1 MMDHDLNSKL
11 DRLLALME
19 AQLELSKQSQR
30 EERLRRAHLSGEE
43 TNEPSHSEDQDQA
56 GGGDESTLGDPNTPT
71 PAPRPRRS
79 VSFNLNEYTE
89 TNYEK
94 YASPTGP
101 KYLKTRVD
109 PYSRSRMDF
118 YVQEQEE
125 EASIMAERSKPV
137 ATPFPKF
144 NPRDIEIYILEAE
157 AWFRFNQVYEHT
169 RMINHL
175 GSQLE
180 GTAREW
186 WTSKLRFDRTREGRL
201 FNDWQFFTK
210 RLAEQF
216 NPLNARME
224 AYNKLLA
231 LRLISDAP
239 GAATCH
245 VEQFRDLEGQV
256 NLGDHEL
263 TIDLFRGSLTRS
275 IQEKFERNP
284 PHELWEWFREV
295 EEIDRQRMLLQQAS
309 ARHSQTSDVS
319 FSGNR
324 SIQSSIP
331 VRRSAAQSYSTRSP
345 AQPYQPSQPYPARHS
360 TQNLPHSNNRP
371 LPHQPTPALKGTP
384 APLGGSNNTC
394 HVCKGVGHWA
404 RDCPSRRVDSLGS
417 RPMGPKV
424 MITVA
429 DPFDEATDS
438 GDDHSGNTEP
448 GREDM
453 DLSPYQQHMDSDH
466 EDEQDDDD
474 DEGNV
479 RKAVL
484 ELSGMVQDHP
494 ARILADTGA
503 GFSASMQVSIGTH
516 NLGVVEASVADTA
529 DYDLILGFT
538 ELWRLKPT
546 IRWDTGQLEFK
557 TQEPDQPPRRTPEAA
572 ETAGLSMKRPTL
584 HGNEFVSAER
594 ILQAALEDG
603 PIGFML
609 LEEPPSS
616 LPAFGFVPTGA
627 DKGVEMEVEVD
638 KEGPKEMSELRKYLD
653 ENLEKGFIRPSKS
666 PARSPVLFVPK
677 KDGGLRLCVDYRGLN
692 EITVKN
698 RAPLPLI
705 EEQLFLL
712 RKARIYT
719 KLDLRAAY
727 NLIQIAKGDEWK
739 TAFGTQLDSMT
750 HFQSFINDIFWDIIG
765 VYVVVYLDDFL
776 IFSDTEESHV
786 KHVTEV
792 LTRLRSNRLFAKL
805 SKCEFHTKTVEFLG
819 YIIKPTGI
827 EMDPGK
833 VCTVKEWPM
842 PESIHDIQRFLGFA
856 NFYRRFIA
864 HFARIAKPLTSL
876 VKPTERFKKFKLPEE
891 AQQAFHQLIQAFTSA
906 GVLQHFDYHLPTRV
920 ETDASDFAIAGV
932 LKQEHEQRWHPV
944 AYYSRKMSS
953 AEKNYEIHDKELLA
967 VVACLTQWRRMLA
980 GLPSQLVILT
990 DHEALKYFKSQR
1002 RITGRQARWA
1012 VLLADFDFILQYRP
1026 GDKGGEPDALTRR
1039 ADMQPAGEEQEH
1051 NVRQLLPPRVFK
1063 ETVDHDST
1071 LVAPMLSMESIASKG
1086 LKDLVKIFQPL
1097 DQELQEIHTK
1107 KPFEVEDDLWYS
1119 GGRLVIP
1126 KVTMPGRTN
1135 NRHSRSAREV
1145 DGQSLSVEH
1154 LRFMVMTQCHDGI
1167 TAGHVGR
1174 DATIKAAQRH
1184 YWWPS
1189 MTAWIADYV
1198 ASCPVCARYKAP
1210 RHRPYGL
1217 LQPLATPDRPWGSI
1231 SLDFIE
1237 GLPPSRK
1244 YDSIL
1249 VIVDRLT
1256 KFAIL
1261 APTYKTVTAKQ
1272 TAVLLHGHMVRLFGY
1287 PDHMV
1292 SDRGR
1297 QFISGAWK
1305 AFTEQM
1311 GVKHSLSTAYHPQT
1325 DGQMER
1331 VNQVVEQYLRMYCNY
1346 EQNDWAD
1353 LLDTAAFVYNNTV
1366 HNSIGVS
1373 PFFACYGW
1381 NPKAH
1386 PDIPQRL
1393 GVNDP
1398 DQFEYLIDGKERC
1411 KYLQEQIREAQRRTV
1426 DQYNRK
1432 HKDIEFKVDDMVY
1445 INCRNWKTRRPT
1457 PKLVTRF
1464 AGPYPVQ
1471 ERVGRRAYRITLP
1484 ANLRVHDVFH
1494 VSMLE
1499 PARTSSLAQRAEQPT
1514 IPSLPDEDLDFEVEA
1529 LIDKRS
1535 HHGVTEYKVLW
1546 RGYPEEAASWE
1557 PVSNL
1562 NCPNLIQEYEVSE
1575 GGRASSQSRERRREQ
1590 EE

>member
-1 MMDHDLNSKL
+1 MTDPDLNNKL
-11 DRLLALME
+11 DRLLTLLE
-19 AQLELSKQSQR
+19 AQLELTRQ
-30 EERLRRAHLSGEE
+30 
-43 TNEPSHSEDQDQA
+43 
-56 GGGDESTLGDPNTPT
+56 
-71 PAPRPRRS
+71 
-79 VSFNLNEYTE
+79 VSFNLDEQE
-89 TNYEK
+89 DINYEK

-101 KYLKTRVD
+101 RYVKTKLD
-109 PYSRSRMDF
+109 PYSRTRTDP
-118 YVQEQEE
+118 YPLDHEE
-125 EASIMAERSKPV
+125 DTSIMAELNRSKPI

-144 NPRDIEIYILEAE
+144 NPRDMEIFILEAE
-157 AWFRFNQVYEHT
+157 AWFKFNQVYEQS
-169 RMINHL
+169 RMINHM
-175 GSQLE
+175 GAQLE

-186 WTSKLRFDRTREGRL
+186 WTSKLRIDRAREGRL
-201 FNDWQFFTK
+201 FNDWHYFTE
-210 RLAEQF
+210 RLSEQF
-216 NPLNARME
+216 NPRNARME

-231 LRLISDAP
+231 LRLTSDTP
-239 GAATCH
+239 GAAT
-245 VEQFRDLEGQV
+245 
-256 NLGDHEL
+256 
-263 TIDLFRGSLTRS
+263 
-275 IQEKFERNP
+275 
-284 PHELWEWFREV
+284 
-295 EEIDRQRMLLQQAS
+295 
-309 ARHSQTSDVS
+309 RH
-319 FSGNR
+319 G
-324 SIQSSIP
+324 I
-331 VRRSAAQSYSTRSP
+331 
-345 AQPYQPSQPYPARHS
+345 
-360 TQNLPHSNNRP
+360 
-371 LPHQPTPALKGTP
+371 
-384 APLGGSNNTC
+384 
-394 HVCKGVGHWA
+394 GHWA
-404 RDCPSRRVDSLGS
+404 RDCPSRRVNPLSS

-424 MITVA
+424 MVTTA
-429 DPFDEATDS
+429 DPFEEATDS
-438 GDDHSGNTEP
+438 GDGHTGSTETGDP
-448 GREDM
+448 EAM
-453 DLSPYQQHMDSDH
+453 DLSSYQQPMDPDH
-466 EDEQDDDD
+466 EEEHDDDD
-474 DEGNV
+474 DEETSVGGG
-479 RKAVL
+479 KAVL

-538 ELWRLKPT
+538 ELRRLKPT
-546 IRWDTGQLEFK
+546 IQWDTGQLEFK
-557 TQEPDQPPRRTPEAA
+557 TQEQDRPPRRPPEAA
-572 ETAGLSMKRPTL
+572 RAGDLTMRRPTL

-594 ILQAALEDG
+594 ILRAALEDG

-638 KEGPKEMSELRKYLD
+638 KVVTAAEIPKPYQHLRDVFDEVEADKLPHHTEHDLHLELIEGGKPPQGPLYLKGPKEMSELRRYLD

-727 NLIQIAKGDEWK
+727 NLIRIAKGDEWK
-739 TAFGTQLDSMT
+739 TAFGTQLGLYEYLVMPFGLANAPA
-750 HFQSFINDIFWDIIG
+750 HFQSFINDIFRDIIG
-765 VYVVVYLDDFL
+765 IYVVVYLDDFL
-776 IFSDTEESHV
+776 IFSDTEEAHV

-827 EMDPGK
+827 EMDPEK
-833 VCTVKEWPM
+833 VRTVKEWPM

-864 HFARIAKPLTSL
+864 HFARIAKPLTAL
-876 VKPTERFKKFKLPEE
+876 VKPIERFKKFELPEE
-891 AQQAFHQLIQAFTSA
+891 AQQAFHKLIQAFTSA
-906 GVLQHFDYHLPTRV
+906 GVLQHFDYHLPTRL

-932 LKQEHEQRWHPV
+932 LKQEHEGRWHPV
-944 AYYSRKMSS
+944 AFYSRKMSS

-967 VVACLTQWRRMLA
+967 V
-980 GLPSQLVILT
+980 
-990 DHEALKYFKSQR
+990 
-1002 RITGRQARWA
+1002 
-1012 VLLADFDFILQYRP
+1012 YRP

-1039 ADMQPAGEEQEH
+1039 TDMQPAGEEQDH

-1063 ETVDHDST
+1063 ETADHDSL
-1071 LVAPMLSMESIASKG
+1071 LVAPMISMESIASKG
-1086 LKDLVKIFQPL
+1086 LKDLVQIFQPL
-1097 DQELQEIHTK
+1097 DQELQEIHRK
-1107 KPFEVEDDLWYS
+1107 KPFEVRDDLWYS

-1126 KVTMPGRTN
+1126 KVIMPGRTN
-1135 NRHSRSAREV
+1135 NRHSRSAKE
-1145 DGQSLSVEH
+1145 
-1154 LRFMVMTQCHDGI
+1154 
-1167 TAGHVGR
+1167 
-1174 DATIKAAQRH
+1174 
-1184 YWWPS
+1184 
-1189 MTAWIADYV
+1189 
-1198 ASCPVCARYKAP
+1198 
-1210 RHRPYGL
+1210 
-1217 LQPLATPDRPWGSI
+1217 PLATPDRPWGSI

-1237 GLPPSRK
+1237 GLPTSK
-1244 YDSIL
+1244 KYDSKTYDSIL

-1261 APTYKTVTAKQ
+1261 APTHKTVAAKQ
-1272 TAVLLHGHMVRLFGY
+1272 TAVLLYGHMVRLFGY

-1305 AFTEQM
+1305 AFAEQM

-1325 DGQMER
+1325 DGQTER
-1331 VNQVVEQYLRMYCNY
+1331 VNQVIEQYLRMYCNY
-1346 EQNDWAD
+1346 EQNDWAN

-1398 DQFEYLIDGKERC
+1398 GRFEYLMDGKERC
-1411 KYLQEQIREAQRRTV
+1411 KYLQEQIREAQRRSV
-1426 DQYNRK
+1426 NQYNRK
-1432 HKDIEFKVDDMVY
+1432 HKDIEFKVGDMVY
-1445 INCRNWKTRRPT
+1445 INRRNWKTRRPT
-1457 PKLVTRF
+1457 PKLDTRF

-1471 ERVGRRAYRITLP
+1471 ER
-1484 ANLRVHDVFH
+1484 
-1494 VSMLE
+1494 
-1499 PARTSSLAQRAEQPT
+1499 PT

-1535 HHGVTEYKVLW
+1535 HNGTQSTRCCGEGTQKKLLHG
-1546 RGYPEEAASWE
+1546 
-1557 PVSNL
+1557 N
-1562 NCPNLIQEYEVSE
+1562 Q
-1575 GGRASSQSRERRREQ
+1575 
-1590 EE
+1590 

>member
-1 MMDHDLNSKL
+1 MD
-11 DRLLALME
+11 
-19 AQLELSKQSQR
+19 
-30 EERLRRAHLSGEE
+30 
-43 TNEPSHSEDQDQA
+43 
-56 GGGDESTLGDPNTPT
+56 
-71 PAPRPRRS
+71 
-79 VSFNLNEYTE
+79 
-89 TNYEK
+89 
-94 YASPTGP
+94 
-101 KYLKTRVD
+101 
-109 PYSRSRMDF
+109 
-118 YVQEQEE
+118 QEE
-125 EASIMAERSKPV
+125 DTSIMMERSKPI

-144 NPRDIEIYILEAE
+144 NPRDIETYILEAE

-186 WTSKLRFDRTREGRL
+186 WTSKLHFDRAREGRL

-216 NPLNARME
+216 NPRNARME

-231 LRLISDAP
+231 LRLTSDAP
-239 GAATCH
+239 GAATRH

-256 NLGDHEL
+256 NLGDNEL
-263 TIDLFRGSLTRS
+263 TIDLFRGSLTCS

-284 PHELWEWFREV
+284 PKELWEWFREV

-309 ARHSQTSDVS
+309 ARHSQANNTSS
-319 FSGNR
+319 PGTR
-324 SIQSSIP
+324 PIQSSIP
-331 VRRSAAQSYSTRSP
+331 IQRSAAQPNSTRSP
-345 AQPYQPSQPYPARHS
+345 VQPYQLSQPYPARQP

-371 LPHQPTPALKGTP
+371 LPHQPTPAPKGTP
-384 APLGGSNNTC
+384 APSGGSNNTC
-394 HVCKGVGHWA
+394 HVCKGIGHWA

-424 MITVA
+424 MVVTK
-429 DPFDEATDS
+429 DPFEETTDS
-438 GDDHSGNTEP
+438 GDGHSGNTEP
-448 GREDM
+448 EQEDM

-466 EDEQDDDD
+466 EDEQDDDGE
-474 DEGNV
+474 EGNV

-484 ELSGMVQDHP
+484 ELSGTVQDHP

-503 GFSASMQVSIGTH
+503 GLSIVSDSFITIGTH
-516 NLGVVEASVADTA
+516 SLGVVEVSVADTA

-538 ELWRLKPT
+538 ELQRLKPT
-546 IRWDTGQLEFK
+546 IQWDTGQLEFK
-557 TQEPDQPPRRTPEAA
+557 TQEQDRPPKRPPEAA
-572 ETAGLSMKRPTL
+572 RAGHLSMRRPTL
-584 HGNEFVSAER
+584 HGNEFVSAEC

-609 LEEPPSS
+609 LEVSPSS
-616 LPAFGFVPTGA
+616 LPAFGFVPTST
-627 DKGVEMEVEVD
+627 DKGIEMEVEAD
-638 KEGPKEMSELRKYLD
+638 KEVTAADIPKPYQHLRDVFDEVEADKLPHHTEHDLHLELLEGGKPPQGPLYLKGPREMSELRKYLD

-666 PARSPVLFVPK
+666 PTRSPVLFVPK
-677 KDGGLRLCVDYRGLN
+677 KDVSEVSRLKPRLDGGLQLCVDYCGLN
-692 EITVKN
+692 EISVKN

-727 NLIQIAKGDEWK
+727 NLIRIAKGDEWK
-739 TAFGTQLDSMT
+739 TAFGTQLGLYD
-750 HFQSFINDIFWDIIG
+750 
-765 VYVVVYLDDFL
+765 
-776 IFSDTEESHV
+776 DTEESHV

-805 SKCEFHTKTVEFLG
+805 SKCQFHTKTVEFLG

-827 EMDPGK
+827 EMDPEK
-833 VCTVKEWPM
+833 VRTVKEWPM
-842 PESIHDIQRFLGFA
+842 PESIHDIQWFLGFS

-876 VKPTERFKKFKLPEE
+876 VKPTERFKRFELPEE
-891 AQQAFHQLIQAFTSA
+891 AQQAFHKLIQAFTSA
-906 GVLQHFDYHLPTRV
+906 GVLQHFDYHLPTRL

-932 LKQEHEQRWHPV
+932 LKQEHEGRWHPV
-944 AYYSRKMSS
+944 AFYSRKMSS
-953 AEKNYEIHDKELLA
+953 AERNYEIHDKELLA
-967 VVACLTQWRRMLA
+967 V
-980 GLPSQLVILT
+980 
-990 DHEALKYFKSQR
+990 ALKYFKSQR

-1063 ETVDHDST
+1063 ETDDST

-1107 KPFEVEDDLWYS
+1107 KPFEVKDNLWYS

-1145 DGQSLSVEH
+1145 DGQSLSIER

-1256 KFAIL
+1256 KYAIL
-1261 APTYKTVTAKQ
+1261 VPTYKTVTAKQ
-1272 TAVLLHGHMVRLFGY
+1272 TAVLLYGHMVRLFGY

-1305 AFTEQM
+1305 AFAEQM

-1325 DGQMER
+1325 DGQTER

-1353 LLDTAAFVYNNTV
+1353 LLDTAAFVYNNTA

-1393 GVNDP
+1393 GVHDP
-1398 DQFEYLIDGKERC
+1398 DLFEYLIDGKERC

-1432 HKDIEFKVDDMVY
+1432 HKDIEFKVGDMVY
-1445 INCRNWKTRRPT
+1445 INRQNWKTRRPT
-1457 PKLVTRF
+1457 PKLDTRF

-1471 ERVGRRAYRITLP
+1471 EQVGRRAYRITLP

-1514 IPSLPDEDLDFEVEA
+1514 IQSLPDEDLDFEVEA

-1535 HHGVTEYKVLW
+1535 HLGVIEYEVLW
-1546 RGYPEEAASWE
+1546 RGYSEEAASWE

-1562 NCPNLIQEYEVSE
+1562 NCPDLIQEYEVSE
-1575 GGRASSQSRERRREQ
+1575 GGRSRRRSSEQ
-1590 EE
+1590 EG

>member
-1 MMDHDLNSKL
+1 
-11 DRLLALME
+11 ME
-19 AQLELSKQSQR
+19 I
-30 EERLRRAHLSGEE
+30 
-43 TNEPSHSEDQDQA
+43 
-56 GGGDESTLGDPNTPT
+56 
-71 PAPRPRRS
+71 
-79 VSFNLNEYTE
+79 F
-89 TNYEK
+89 
-94 YASPTGP
+94 
-101 KYLKTRVD
+101 
-109 PYSRSRMDF
+109 
-118 YVQEQEE
+118 
-125 EASIMAERSKPV
+125 
-137 ATPFPKF
+137 
-144 NPRDIEIYILEAE
+144 ILEAE
-157 AWFRFNQVYEHT
+157 AWFKFNQVYEQS
-169 RMINHL
+169 RMINHM
-175 GSQLE
+175 GAQLE

-186 WTSKLRFDRTREGRL
+186 WTSKLRIDRAREGRL
-201 FNDWQFFTK
+201 FNDWHYFTE
-210 RLAEQF
+210 RLSEQF
-216 NPLNARME
+216 NPRNARME

-231 LRLISDAP
+231 LRLTSDAP
-239 GAATCH
+239 GAATRH
-245 VEQFRDLEGQV
+245 VERFRDLEGQV
-256 NLGDHEL
+256 NLDDNEL
-263 TIDLFRGSLTRS
+263 VIDLFRGSLTRS

-284 PHELWEWFREV
+284 PGKRWEWYRENWV
-295 EEIDRQRMLLQQAS
+295 S
-309 ARHSQTSDVS
+309 AKSKFDPHQTTHSTLS
-319 FSGNR
+319 
-324 SIQSSIP
+324 SSI
-331 VRRSAAQSYSTRSP
+331 TI
-345 AQPYQPSQPYPARHS
+345 
-360 TQNLPHSNNRP
+360 TSNYTSNYTKP
-371 LPHQPTPALKGTP
+371 KPTPSSSSHPTLE
-384 APLGGSNNTC
+384 
-394 HVCKGVGHWA
+394 A
-404 RDCPSRRVDSLGS
+404 RKPCSIRLCTE
-417 RPMGPKV
+417 MG
-424 MITVA
+424 
-429 DPFDEATDS
+429 DPEA
-438 GDDHSGNTEP
+438 
-448 GREDM
+448 M
-453 DLSPYQQHMDSDH
+453 DLSSYQQPMDPDH
-466 EDEQDDDD
+466 EEEHDDDD
-474 DEGNV
+474 DEGNSQI
-479 RKAVL
+479 
-484 ELSGMVQDHP
+484 LS
-494 ARILADTGA
+494 L
-503 GFSASMQVSIGTH
+503 VSIGTH

-546 IRWDTGQLEFK
+546 IQWDTGQLEFK
-557 TQEPDQPPRRTPEAA
+557 AQEQDRPPRRPPEAA
-572 ETAGLSMKRPTL
+572 RAGDLTMRRPTL

-594 ILQAALEDG
+594 ILRAALEDG

-627 DKGVEMEVEVD
+627 DKGVEMEVEED
-638 KEGPKEMSELRKYLD
+638 KVVTAADIPKPYQHLRDVFDEVEADKLPHHTEHDLHLELIEGGKPPQGPLYLKGPKEMSELRRYLD

-727 NLIQIAKGDEWK
+727 NLIRIAKGDEWK
-739 TAFGTQLDSMT
+739 TAFGTQLGLYEYLVMPFGLANAPA
-750 HFQSFINDIFWDIIG
+750 HFQSFINDIFRDIIG

-776 IFSDTEESHV
+776 IFSDTEEAHV

-827 EMDPGK
+827 EMDPEK
-833 VCTVKEWPM
+833 VRTVKEWPM

-864 HFARIAKPLTSL
+864 HFARIARPLTAL
-876 VKPTERFKKFKLPEE
+876 VKPIEWFKKFELPEE
-891 AQQAFHQLIQAFTSA
+891 AQQAFHKLIQAFTSA
-906 GVLQHFDYHLPTRV
+906 GVLQHFDYHLPTRL

-932 LKQEHEQRWHPV
+932 LKQEHEGRWHPV
-944 AYYSRKMSS
+944 AFYSRKMSS

-967 VVACLTQWRRMLA
+967 V
-980 GLPSQLVILT
+980 
-990 DHEALKYFKSQR
+990 
-1002 RITGRQARWA
+1002 
-1012 VLLADFDFILQYRP
+1012 YRP

-1039 ADMQPAGEEQEH
+1039 TDMQPAGEEQDH

-1063 ETVDHDST
+1063 ETADHDSL
-1071 LVAPMLSMESIASKG
+1071 LVAPMISMESIASKG

-1097 DQELQEIHTK
+1097 DQELQEIHRK
-1107 KPFEVEDDLWYS
+1107 KPFERKDDLWYS
-1119 GGRLVIP
+1119 GG
-1126 KVTMPGRTN
+1126 
-1135 NRHSRSAREV
+1135 SAKEV

-1184 YWWPS
+1184 YWWPN

-1237 GLPPSRK
+1237 GLPPSK
-1244 YDSIL
+1244 KYDSKTYDSIL

-1261 APTYKTVTAKQ
+1261 APTHKTVTAKQ
-1272 TAVLLHGHMVRLFGY
+1272 TAVLLYGHMVRLFGY

-1305 AFTEQM
+1305 AFAEQM

-1325 DGQMER
+1325 DGQTER
-1331 VNQVVEQYLRMYCNY
+1331 VNQVIEQYLRMYCNY
-1346 EQNDWAD
+1346 EQNDWAN

-1398 DQFEYLIDGKERC
+1398 GRFEYLMDGKERC
-1411 KYLQEQIREAQRRTV
+1411 KYLQEQIREAQCRSV
-1426 DQYNRK
+1426 NQYNRK
-1432 HKDIEFKVDDMVY
+1432 HKDIEFKVGDMVY
-1445 INCRNWKTRRPT
+1445 INRRNWKTRRPT
-1457 PKLVTRF
+1457 PKLDTRF

-1499 PARTSSLAQRAEQPT
+1499 PARTSSLPQRAEQPT

-1535 HHGVTEYKVLW
+1535 HNGTTEYKVLW
-1546 RGYPEEAASWE
+1546 RGYSEEAASWE
-1557 PVSNL
+1557 PVENL
-1562 NCPNLIQEYEVSE
+1562 NCPDLIQEYEVSE
-1575 GGRASSQSRERRREQ
+1575 GDE
-1590 EE
+1590 

>member
-1 MMDHDLNSKL
+1 MTDPDLNNKL
-11 DRLLALME
+11 DRLLTLLE
-19 AQLELSKQSQR
+19 AQLELTRQGHR
-30 EERLRRAHLSGEE
+30 EERLQRAQLSREE
-43 TNEPSHSEDQDQA
+43 TMDLSHSEDQA
-56 GGGDESTLGDPNTPT
+56 GGGDESMIGDPHTPT

-79 VSFNLNEYTE
+79 VSFNLDEQE
-89 TNYEK
+89 DINYEK

-101 KYLKTRVD
+101 RYVKTKLD
-109 PYSRSRMDF
+109 PYSRTRTDP
-118 YVQEQEE
+118 YPLDHEE
-125 EASIMAERSKPV
+125 DTSIMAELNRSKPI

-144 NPRDIEIYILEAE
+144 NPRDMEIFILEAE
-157 AWFRFNQVYEHT
+157 AWFKFNQVYEQS
-169 RMINHL
+169 RMINHM
-175 GSQLE
+175 GAQLE

-186 WTSKLRFDRTREGRL
+186 WTSKLCIDRAREGRL
-201 FNDWQFFTK
+201 FNDWHYFTE
-210 RLAEQF
+210 RLSEQF
-216 NPLNARME
+216 NPRNARME

-231 LRLISDAP
+231 LRLTSDTP
-239 GAATCH
+239 GAAT
-245 VEQFRDLEGQV
+245 
-256 NLGDHEL
+256 
-263 TIDLFRGSLTRS
+263 
-275 IQEKFERNP
+275 
-284 PHELWEWFREV
+284 
-295 EEIDRQRMLLQQAS
+295 
-309 ARHSQTSDVS
+309 RH
-319 FSGNR
+319 G
-324 SIQSSIP
+324 I
-331 VRRSAAQSYSTRSP
+331 
-345 AQPYQPSQPYPARHS
+345 
-360 TQNLPHSNNRP
+360 
-371 LPHQPTPALKGTP
+371 
-384 APLGGSNNTC
+384 
-394 HVCKGVGHWA
+394 GHWA
-404 RDCPSRRVDSLGS
+404 RDCPSRRVNPLSS

-424 MITVA
+424 MVTTA
-429 DPFDEATDS
+429 DPFEEATDS
-438 GDDHSGNTEP
+438 GDGHTGSTETGDP
-448 GREDM
+448 EAM
-453 DLSPYQQHMDSDH
+453 DLSSYQQPMDPDH
-466 EDEQDDDD
+466 EEEHDDDD

-479 RKAVL
+479 SKAVL

-538 ELWRLKPT
+538 ELRRLKPT
-546 IRWDTGQLEFK
+546 IQWDTGQLEFK
-557 TQEPDQPPRRTPEAA
+557 TQEQDQPPRRPPEAA
-572 ETAGLSMKRPTL
+572 RAGDLTMRRPTL

-594 ILQAALEDG
+594 ILRAALEDG

-638 KEGPKEMSELRKYLD
+638 KVVTAADIPKPYQHLQDVFDEVEADKLPHHTEHDLHLELIEGGKPPQGPLYLKGPKEMSELRRYLD

-727 NLIQIAKGDEWK
+727 NLIRIAKGDEWK
-739 TAFGTQLDSMT
+739 TAFGTQLGLYEYLVMPFGLANAPA
-750 HFQSFINDIFWDIIG
+750 HFQSFINDIFRDIIG
-765 VYVVVYLDDFL
+765 IYVVVYLDDFL
-776 IFSDTEESHV
+776 IFSDTEEAHV

-827 EMDPGK
+827 EMDPEK
-833 VCTVKEWPM
+833 VRTVKEWPM

-864 HFARIAKPLTSL
+864 HFARIAKPLTAL
-876 VKPTERFKKFKLPEE
+876 VKPIERFKKFELPEE
-891 AQQAFHQLIQAFTSA
+891 AQQAFHKLIQAFTSA
-906 GVLQHFDYHLPTRV
+906 GVLQHFDYHLPTRL

-932 LKQEHEQRWHPV
+932 LKQEHEGRWHPV
-944 AYYSRKMSS
+944 AFYSRKMSS

-967 VVACLTQWRRMLA
+967 V
-980 GLPSQLVILT
+980 
-990 DHEALKYFKSQR
+990 
-1002 RITGRQARWA
+1002 
-1012 VLLADFDFILQYRP
+1012 YRP
-1026 GDKGGEPDALTRR
+1026 GDKGGEPNALTRR
-1039 ADMQPAGEEQEH
+1039 TDMQPAGEEQDH

-1063 ETVDHDST
+1063 ETADHDSL
-1071 LVAPMLSMESIASKG
+1071 LVAPMISMESIASKG

-1097 DQELQEIHTK
+1097 DQELQEIHRK
-1107 KPFEVEDDLWYS
+1107 KPFELKDDLWYS

-1126 KVTMPGRTN
+1126 KVIMPGRTN
-1135 NRHSRSAREV
+1135 NRHSRSAKE
-1145 DGQSLSVEH
+1145 
-1154 LRFMVMTQCHDGI
+1154 
-1167 TAGHVGR
+1167 
-1174 DATIKAAQRH
+1174 
-1184 YWWPS
+1184 
-1189 MTAWIADYV
+1189 
-1198 ASCPVCARYKAP
+1198 
-1210 RHRPYGL
+1210 
-1217 LQPLATPDRPWGSI
+1217 PLATPDRPWGSI

-1237 GLPPSRK
+1237 GLPTSK
-1244 YDSIL
+1244 KYDSKTYDSIL

-1261 APTYKTVTAKQ
+1261 APTHKTVTAKQ
-1272 TAVLLHGHMVRLFGY
+1272 TAVLLYGHMVRLFGY

-1305 AFTEQM
+1305 AFAEQM

-1325 DGQMER
+1325 DGQTER
-1331 VNQVVEQYLRMYCNY
+1331 VNQVIEQYLRMYCNY
-1346 EQNDWAD
+1346 EQNDWAN

-1386 PDIPQRL
+1386 PDTPQRL

-1398 DQFEYLIDGKERC
+1398 GRFEYLMDGKERC
-1411 KYLQEQIREAQRRTV
+1411 KYLQEQIREAQCRSV
-1426 DQYNRK
+1426 NQYNRK
-1432 HKDIEFKVDDMVY
+1432 HKDIEFKVGDMVY
-1445 INCRNWKTRRPT
+1445 INRRNWKTRRPT
-1457 PKLVTRF
+1457 PKLDTRF

-1471 ERVGRRAYRITLP
+1471 ER
-1484 ANLRVHDVFH
+1484 
-1494 VSMLE
+1494 
-1499 PARTSSLAQRAEQPT
+1499 PT

-1529 LIDKRS
+1529 LIDRRS
-1535 HHGVTEYKVLW
+1535 HNGTTEYKVLW
-1546 RGYPEEAASWE
+1546 RGYSEEAASWE
-1557 PVSNL
+1557 PVENL
-1562 NCPNLIQEYEVSE
+1562 NCPDLIQEYEVSE
-1575 GGRASSQSRERRREQ
+1575 GGRNRRSRERKRKEDDVERRRKDDVGDVVK
-1590 EE
+1590 EEEEVSS

>member
-1 MMDHDLNSKL
+1 M
-11 DRLLALME
+11 
-19 AQLELSKQSQR
+19 LST
-30 EERLRRAHLSGEE
+30 ER
-43 TNEPSHSEDQDQA
+43 
-56 GGGDESTLGDPNTPT
+56 
-71 PAPRPRRS
+71 
-79 VSFNLNEYTE
+79 
-89 TNYEK
+89 
-94 YASPTGP
+94 
-101 KYLKTRVD
+101 
-109 PYSRSRMDF
+109 
-118 YVQEQEE
+118 
-125 EASIMAERSKPV
+125 
-137 ATPFPKF
+137 
-144 NPRDIEIYILEAE
+144 
-157 AWFRFNQVYEHT
+157 
-169 RMINHL
+169 
-175 GSQLE
+175 
-180 GTAREW
+180 
-186 WTSKLRFDRTREGRL
+186 
-201 FNDWQFFTK
+201 
-210 RLAEQF
+210 
-216 NPLNARME
+216 
-224 AYNKLLA
+224 
-231 LRLISDAP
+231 
-239 GAATCH
+239 
-245 VEQFRDLEGQV
+245 FRDLEGQV
-256 NLGDHEL
+256 NLDDNEL
-263 TIDLFRGSLTRS
+263 VIDLFRGSLTRS

-284 PHELWEWFREV
+284 PGKRWEWYREV
-295 EEIDRQRMLLQQAS
+295 EEIDRQRMLLQQV
-309 ARHSQTSDVS
+309 D
-319 FSGNR
+319 
-324 SIQSSIP
+324 
-331 VRRSAAQSYSTRSP
+331 
-345 AQPYQPSQPYPARHS
+345 
-360 TQNLPHSNNRP
+360 P
-371 LPHQPTPALKGTP
+371 L
-384 APLGGSNNTC
+384 S
-394 HVCKGVGHWA
+394 
-404 RDCPSRRVDSLGS
+404 S

-424 MITVA
+424 MVTTA
-429 DPFDEATDS
+429 DPFEEATDS
-438 GDDHSGNTEP
+438 GDGLTGSTEMGDP
-448 GREDM
+448 EAM
-453 DLSPYQQHMDSDH
+453 DLSSYQQPMDLDH
-466 EDEQDDDD
+466 EEEHDDDD

-479 RKAVL
+479 SKAVL

-503 GFSASMQVSIGTH
+503 GLSIVSDSFISKYQIPTKPIKTRSIHGVTGHQLSINSSASMQVSIGTH

-538 ELWRLKPT
+538 ELRRLKPT
-546 IRWDTGQLEFK
+546 IQWDTGQLEFK
-557 TQEPDQPPRRTPEAA
+557 TQEQDRPPRRPPEAA
-572 ETAGLSMKRPTL
+572 RAGDLTMRRPTL

-638 KEGPKEMSELRKYLD
+638 KVVTAADIPKPYQHLRDVFDEVEADKLPHHTEHDLHLELIEGGKPPQGPLYLKGPKEMSELRRYLD

-727 NLIQIAKGDEWK
+727 NLIRIAKGDEWK
-739 TAFGTQLDSMT
+739 TAFGTQLGLYEYLVMPFGLANAPA
-750 HFQSFINDIFWDIIG
+750 HFQSFINDIFRDIIG
-765 VYVVVYLDDFL
+765 IYVVVYLDDFL
-776 IFSDTEESHV
+776 VFSDTEEAHV

-827 EMDPGK
+827 EMDPEK
-833 VCTVKEWPM
+833 VRTVKEWPM

-864 HFARIAKPLTSL
+864 HFARIAKPLTAL
-876 VKPTERFKKFKLPEE
+876 VKPIERFKKLELPEE
-891 AQQAFHQLIQAFTSA
+891 AQQAFHKLIQAFTSA
-906 GVLQHFDYHLPTRV
+906 GVLQHFDYHLPTRL

-932 LKQEHEQRWHPV
+932 LKQEHEGRWHPV
-944 AYYSRKMSS
+944 AFYSRKMSS

-967 VVACLTQWRRMLA
+967 VVACLTQWRHMLA
-980 GLPSQLVILT
+980 GLPNQLVILT

-1012 VLLADFDFILQYRP
+1012 ILLADFDFILQYRP

-1039 ADMQPAGEEQEH
+1039 TDMQPAGEEQDH

-1063 ETVDHDST
+1063 ETADHDSL
-1071 LVAPMLSMESIASKG
+1071 LVAPMISMESIASKG

-1097 DQELQEIHTK
+1097 DQELQEIHRK
-1107 KPFEVEDDLWYS
+1107 KPFELKDDLWYS

-1126 KVTMPGRTN
+1126 KVIMPGRTN
-1135 NRHSRSAREV
+1135 NRHSRSAKEV

-1184 YWWPS
+1184 YWWPN

-1237 GLPPSRK
+1237 GLPPSK
-1244 YDSIL
+1244 KYDSKTYDSIL

-1261 APTYKTVTAKQ
+1261 APTHKTVTAKQ
-1272 TAVLLHGHMVRLFGY
+1272 TAVLLYGHMVRLFGY

-1305 AFTEQM
+1305 AFAEQM

-1325 DGQMER
+1325 DGQTER
-1331 VNQVVEQYLRMYCNY
+1331 VNQVIEQYLRMYCNY
-1346 EQNDWAD
+1346 EQNDWAN

-1398 DQFEYLIDGKERC
+1398 GRFEYLMDGKERC
-1411 KYLQEQIREAQRRTV
+1411 KYLQEQIREAQRRSV
-1426 DQYNRK
+1426 NQYNRK
-1432 HKDIEFKVDDMVY
+1432 HKDIEFKVGDMVY
-1445 INCRNWKTRRPT
+1445 INRRNWKTRRPT
-1457 PKLVTRF
+1457 PKLDTRF

-1499 PARTSSLAQRAEQPT
+1499 PARTSSLPQRAEQPT

-1535 HHGVTEYKVLW
+1535 HNGTTEYKVLW
-1546 RGYPEEAASWE
+1546 RGYSEEAASWE
-1557 PVSNL
+1557 PVENL
-1562 NCPNLIQEYEVSE
+1562 NCPDLIQEYEVSE
-1575 GGRASSQSRERRREQ
+1575 GGRVSRQSGERRGEQ